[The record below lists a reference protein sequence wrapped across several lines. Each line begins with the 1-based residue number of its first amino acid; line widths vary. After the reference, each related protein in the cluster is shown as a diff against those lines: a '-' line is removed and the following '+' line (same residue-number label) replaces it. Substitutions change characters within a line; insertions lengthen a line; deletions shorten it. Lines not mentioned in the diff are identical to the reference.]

1 LQNPAYRP
9 AFEIKRCHPVWVA
22 SLVLSMMFSG
32 PGGYDISIPII
43 NPGGCGVSMPIINP
57 GGYGASMISI
67 NPGAVWC
74 MHNISDTCCCD
85 ACMTYS
91 IRAGSDR
98 SQTCRYGICMIIINP
113 GG

>member
-1 LQNPAYRP
+1 
-9 AFEIKRCHPVWVA
+9 
-22 SLVLSMMFSG
+22 
-32 PGGYDISIPII
+32 
-43 NPGGCGVSMPIINP
+43 
-57 GGYGASMISI
+57 MISI

-74 MHNISDTCCCD
+74 MYNISDTCCCD